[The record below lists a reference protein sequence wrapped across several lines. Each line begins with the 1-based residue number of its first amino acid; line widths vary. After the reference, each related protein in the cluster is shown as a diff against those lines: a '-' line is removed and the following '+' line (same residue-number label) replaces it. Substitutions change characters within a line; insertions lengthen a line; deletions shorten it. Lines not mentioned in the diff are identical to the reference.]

1 MTTGKTIAL
10 TRWTFVG
17 KVMSLLFN
25 MPSRLVIAFLP
36 RSKCL
41 NFTVA
46 ITTIRCTHSTDP
58 RELDYSWLESVPNSY
73 SQLRMSSATS
83 GHHNCGFPINK
94 LPETTSQT
102 SQTHQNLDQH
112 IGWRR
117 KNVGWD
123 ETLWSQLLNRSS
135 HSVSNPEVCIPSCK
149 RDLEWVVQGWN
160 DSAMK
165 SSRNQVPLSSELPH
179 DPW

>member
-1 MTTGKTIAL
+1 MY
-10 TRWTFVG
+10 
-17 KVMSLLFN
+17 SFN
-25 MPSRLVIAFLP
+25 
-36 RSKCL
+36 C
-41 NFTVA
+41 
-46 ITTIRCTHSTDP
+46 P
-58 RELDYSWLESVPNSY
+58 RELDYSWLESVPNSS

-94 LPETTSQT
+94 LHEATSQT
-102 SQTHQNLDQH
+102 SQTHQSLDQH

-123 ETLWSQLLNRSS
+123 EILWSQLLNRSS

-149 RDLEWVVQGWN
+149 RDLEWVVQGWD

-165 SSRNQVPLSSELPH
+165 SSRNQVPLSFVFILTLVLPPVFPPSLSDCTQLSYNSIH
-179 DPW
+179 VFLKIYQVM